1 MGSTDKVSF
10 TVLPVGTMGFQVI
23 RTQGGESA
31 VYCEVSTR
39 WSVLSA
45 TEEQCVDEARGR
57 AEYIA
62 MALREAGHE

>member
-1 MGSTDKVSF
+1 MSDQQVLF

-23 RTQGGESA
+23 RTQGGSST

-39 WSVLSA
+39 WSMLNA
-45 TEEQCVDEARGR
+45 TEDQCVDEARGR

-62 MALREAGHE
+62 MALREAGDE